1 MRTAGPGDRPRVLHV
16 FSGDLWAGA
25 EVMIYNLL
33 ARLHQDGRAELRAI
47 SLNDGILVRKLGEAG
62 VSVEVIPE

>member
-1 MRTAGPGDRPRVLHV
+1 MSGTPEGRPRVLHI

-33 ARLHQDGRAELRAI
+33 ARLHRDRTRQFVMVTRM
-47 SLNDGILVRKLGEAG
+47 GEMDA
-62 VSVEVIPE
+62 PERCFS